1 MIISLKIKQPKA
13 IIKYAI
19 RSKLYKMYFI
29 KIICEK
35 TQGFSGRECVK
46 FIVTLYHSCFQRRYT
61 SDSLKYLLTSD
72 IIKYTLDQFIK
83 EKYLKLK
90 WINETNNIFSS
101 RQNNH

>member
-35 TQGFSGRECVK
+35 
-46 FIVTLYHSCFQRRYT
+46 IVEL
-61 SDSLKYLLTSD
+61 SLAVGV
-72 IIKYTLDQFIK
+72 
-83 EKYLKLK
+83 
-90 WINETNNIFSS
+90 
-101 RQNNH
+101 